1 MSIEKLAVDL
11 QKLIDE
17 KMNAFSF
24 LGKKAKEQAKRLEKT
39 HQEMS
44 AILHELKPVESLIKA
59 QHPEK
64 AELFD
69 ALLGYKDEK

>member
-1 MSIEKLAVDL
+1 MSIEKLAKEL
-11 QKLIDE
+11 QSLIDE

-24 LGKKAKEQAKRLEKT
+24 LGKKAKEQAKKLEKT
-39 HQEMS
+39 HQEMGD
-44 AILHELKPVESLIKA
+44 ILRELKPVESLIKA

-69 ALLGYKDEK
+69 ALLENK